1 MTAMGDTI
9 RDEFSNLPSGAL
21 DRINVTGSLG
31 IAGWSLDD
39 TKALAHLWG
48 ESDTNDINIIGS
60 ANDDILRGKFENFGN
75 DYLDGKGHH
84 DELTGYRG
92 ADTLLGGGGNDI
104 IRAGNGRD
112 VINGGEGADL
122 MYGGFGLNTFEN
134 LEDGEADKIYIKSDQ
149 WAENWLYGKAE
160 NSPNGEKADKIEEMD
175 SEDRIYIQGVSDLQ
189 LSFQAGISHESNLGE
204 TLSGIGIFADNVLEA
219 VYVGNDLDVG
229 QIESMTFGTL

>member
-1 MTAMGDTI
+1 METQ
-9 RDEFSNLPSGAL
+9 
-21 DRINVTGSLG
+21 
-31 IAGWSLDD
+31 
-39 TKALAHLWG
+39 ALAHLWG
-48 ESDTNDINIIGS
+48 ESDTNDVNIIGS

-75 DYLDGKGHH
+75 DYLDSKGHH
-84 DELTGYRG
+84 NELTGYRG
-92 ADTLLGGGGNDI
+92 ADTLLGGDGNDI

-134 LEDGEADKIYIKSDQ
+134 LEDEEADKIYIKSDQ

-175 SEDRIYIQGVSDLQ
+175 SEDRIYIQGVSTSQ

-219 VYVGNDLDVG
+219 VYVGKTLDVG
-229 QIESMTFGTL
+229 QISSMTPGTL